1 MKVLDLMT
9 TDVATAKVDTPLKEA
24 ARIMVRS
31 RVSGLPV
38 TDEHGVLVGIITE
51 GDFLH
56 RELELERPRRH
67 GLLDAL
73 LGGDAH
79 SLAQAETV
87 GEAMQAPVVTVSA
100 DATLAEAA
108 RVMAAREVKRLPVVD
123 GDGVVIGIISRAD
136 VVAAFT
142 RPDEVIEDEIRE
154 DVVRRILF
162 IDPDKID
169 VVVTEGIVTL
179 AGVLPTRT
187 EARLLEELSRRL
199 DGVVAVESRLEWRVD
214 DTRLDDTVGG
224 PLAR

>member
-9 TDVATAKVDTPLKEA
+9 TEVATVGVDTALKEA
-24 ARIMVRS
+24 ARIMVRA

-38 TDEHGVLVGIITE
+38 TNDEGVLVGIITE

-56 RELELERPRRH
+56 RELELERPRRP

-73 LGGDAH
+73 LGGEKP
-79 SLAQAETV
+79 SLADAETV
-87 GEAMQAPVVTVSA
+87 GEAMHTPVVTIDA

-108 RVMAAREVKRLPVVD
+108 RVMAAKEVKRLPVID

-154 DVVRRILF
+154 DVIRRILF
-162 IDPDKID
+162 VDPATVGVEVEEGKIRL
-169 VVVTEGIVTL
+169 TGKL
-179 AGVLPTRT
+179 GTRS
-187 EARLLEELSRRL
+187 ECRLLEELCRRL
-199 DGVVAVESRLEWRVD
+199 DGVVSVESELEWKVD
-214 DTRLDDTVGG
+214 DTKLDERAGG
-224 PLAR
+224 PLAG